1 MIIDSF
7 PQRLNENPYSSG
19 DASAPT
25 HLNELD

>member
-19 DASAPT
+19 DASAPYAF
-25 HLNELD
+25 ERA